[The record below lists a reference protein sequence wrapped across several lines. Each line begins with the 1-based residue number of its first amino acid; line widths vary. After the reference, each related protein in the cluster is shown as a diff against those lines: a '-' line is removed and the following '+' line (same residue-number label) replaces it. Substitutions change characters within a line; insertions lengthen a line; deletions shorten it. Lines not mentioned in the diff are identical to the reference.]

1 MVATPIKSQWYW
13 IAFGCGGMSVLVFGF
28 SGQVA
33 RELARLADELT
44 FSFVFLGRQD
54 ADLSFPDKCAEVIL
68 TRKPTAVI
76 NAAAWTAVDAA
87 ETSEAEASVVNG
99 EAPGAMARACAKLSI
114 PFLHISSDYV
124 FDGSGDSPW
133 RPNDPVRPLNAYG
146 RSKLL
151 GETLVQDSGAR
162 AIIIRTS
169 WVFSAHGSNF
179 MKTMLRLGAERNLL
193 NVVGDQVG
201 GPTSARSI
209 ARSVATLTEDL
220 LNGGAGGIFHFS
232 GSPDVSWAEFARAIM
247 DLAELPC
254 EIRPILTAGY
264 PTAAPRPLNSRIECR
279 SLLDAYGISRPA
291 WPLELEHILTELKEK
306 SNAT

>member
-1 MVATPIKSQWYW
+1 MAAPIKSKWCW
-13 IAFGCGGMSVLVFGF
+13 IALGFEDLNVLVFGC
-28 SGQVA
+28 SGQVS

-54 ADLSFPDKCAEVIL
+54 ADLSCPDKCGEVIL
-68 TRKPTAVI
+68 TRKPAAVI

-87 ETSEAEASVVNG
+87 ETAEAEASVVNG
-99 EAPGAMARACAKLSI
+99 EAPGAMARACAELSI

-151 GETLVQDSGAR
+151 GEQLVQESRGR
-162 AIIIRTS
+162 AIIMRTS

-179 MKTMLRLGAERNLL
+179 VKTMLRLGTERNLL

-209 ARSVATLTEDL
+209 ARSAVALIEVL
-220 LNGGAGGIFHFS
+220 LKGGAGGTFHFS
-232 GSPDVSWAEFARAIM
+232 GAPDVSWAEFARAIM
-247 DLAELPC
+247 GLAGLSC
-254 EIRPILTAGY
+254 EIRPILTTEY
-264 PTAAPRPLNSRIECR
+264 PTTAPRPLNSRMDGH
-279 SLLDAYGISRPA
+279 SLLDAYGIFRPA
-291 WPLELEHILTELKEK
+291 WGPDLERVLSELKDQ
-306 SNAT
+306 SDAT

>member
-1 MVATPIKSQWYW
+1 MAAPIKSKWSW
-13 IAFGCGGMSVLVFGF
+13 VALGFEGMSVLVFGC

-54 ADLSFPDKCAEVIL
+54 ADLSYPDKCGEIIL
-68 TRKPTAVI
+68 TRKPAAVI

-87 ETSEAEASVVNG
+87 ETAEAEASVING

-133 RPNDPVRPLNAYG
+133 RPHDPVRPLSAYG

-151 GETLVQDSGAR
+151 GEQLVQESGAR

-179 MKTMLRLGAERNLL
+179 VKTMLRLGTERNLL
-193 NVVGDQVG
+193 NIVGDQVG
-201 GPTSARSI
+201 GPTSASSI
-209 ARSVATLTEDL
+209 ARSVVALIKAL
-220 LNGGAGGIFHFS
+220 LEGETGGTFHFS
-232 GSPDVSWAEFARAIM
+232 GAPDVSWAEFARAIM
-247 DLAELPC
+247 SLAGLSC
-254 EIRPILTAGY
+254 EIKPILTKEY
-264 PTAAPRPLNSRIECR
+264 PTVAPRPLNSRMDGY
-279 SLLDAYGISRPA
+279 SLLDAYGILQPA
-291 WPLELEHILTELKEK
+291 WAMDLESVIIELKEQ
-306 SNAT
+306 SDAT

>member
-1 MVATPIKSQWYW
+1 
-13 IAFGCGGMSVLVFGF
+13 MSVLVFGY

-33 RELARLADELT
+33 RELAWLADELKLT
-44 FSFVFLGRQD
+44 FVFLGREV
-54 ADLSFPDKCAEVIL
+54 ADLSFPGKCEELIL
-68 TRKPTAVI
+68 TREPLAVI

-124 FDGSGDSPW
+124 FDGSGQHPW
-133 RPNDPVRPLNAYG
+133 RPHDSVAPLGAYG

-151 GETLVQDSGAR
+151 GEQLVQESGAR
-162 AIIIRTS
+162 AIILRTS
-169 WVFSAHGSNF
+169 WVFSAHSSNF
-179 MKTMLRLGAERNLL
+179 VKTMLRLGGERSHL
-193 NVVGDQVG
+193 NVVDDQVG

-209 ARSVATLTEDL
+209 ARSVVVLIEAL
-220 LNGGAGGIFHFS
+220 LHGDIGGIFHFS

-254 EIRPILTAGY
+254 EIRPILTAEY
-264 PTAAPRPLNSRIECR
+264 PTAAPRPLNSRMECQ
-279 SLLDAYGISRPA
+279 SLLEVHGIARPT
-291 WPLELEHILTELKEK
+291 WTLDLEHIITELKEK
-306 SNAT
+306 SDAT

>member
-1 MVATPIKSQWYW
+1 
-13 IAFGCGGMSVLVFGF
+13 MSILVFGC

-54 ADLSFPDKCAEVIL
+54 ADLSCPDKCREVIL
-68 TRKPTAVI
+68 TRKPAAVI

-87 ETSEAEASVVNG
+87 ETAEAEASVVNG
-99 EAPGAMARACAKLSI
+99 EAPGAMARACAELSI

-133 RPNDPVRPLNAYG
+133 RPHDPVRPLSAYG

-151 GETLVQDSGAR
+151 GEQLVQESRGR
-162 AIIIRTS
+162 AIIMRTS

-179 MKTMLRLGAERNLL
+179 VKTMLRLGTERNLL

-209 ARSVATLTEDL
+209 ARSAVALIEVL
-220 LNGGAGGIFHFS
+220 LKGGAGGTFHFS
-232 GSPDVSWAEFARAIM
+232 GAPDVSWAEFARAIM
-247 DLAELPC
+247 GLAGLSC
-254 EIRPILTAGY
+254 EIRPILTTEY
-264 PTAAPRPLNSRIECR
+264 PTTAPRPLNSRMDGH
-279 SLLDAYGISRPA
+279 SLLDAYGISQPA
-291 WPLELEHILTELKEK
+291 WGPDLERVLSELKDQ
-306 SNAT
+306 SDAT

>member
-1 MVATPIKSQWYW
+1 VAAPIKSKWCW
-13 IAFGCGGMSVLVFGF
+13 IALGFEDLNVLVFGC
-28 SGQVA
+28 SGQVS

-54 ADLSFPDKCAEVIL
+54 ADLSCPDKCGEVIL
-68 TRKPTAVI
+68 TRKPAAVI

-87 ETSEAEASVVNG
+87 ETAEAEASVVNG
-99 EAPGAMARACAKLSI
+99 EAPGAMARACAELSI

-151 GETLVQDSGAR
+151 GEQLVQESRGR
-162 AIIIRTS
+162 AIIMRTS

-179 MKTMLRLGAERNLL
+179 VKTMLRLGTERNLL

-209 ARSVATLTEDL
+209 ARSAVALIEVL
-220 LNGGAGGIFHFS
+220 LKGGAGGTFHFS
-232 GSPDVSWAEFARAIM
+232 GAPDVSWAEFARAIM
-247 DLAELPC
+247 GLAGLSC
-254 EIRPILTAGY
+254 EIRPILTTEY
-264 PTAAPRPLNSRIECR
+264 PTTAPRPLNSRMDGH
-279 SLLDAYGISRPA
+279 SLLDAYGIFRPA
-291 WPLELEHILTELKEK
+291 WGPDLERVLSELKDQ
-306 SNAT
+306 SDAT

>member
-1 MVATPIKSQWYW
+1 MAAPIKSKWCW
-13 IAFGCGGMSVLVFGF
+13 IALGFEDLNILVFGC
-28 SGQVA
+28 SGQVS

-54 ADLSFPDKCAEVIL
+54 ADLSCPDKCGEVIL
-68 TRKPTAVI
+68 TRKPAAVI

-87 ETSEAEASVVNG
+87 ETAEAEASVVNG
-99 EAPGAMARACAKLSI
+99 EAPGAMARACAELSI

-151 GETLVQDSGAR
+151 GEQLVQESRGR
-162 AIIIRTS
+162 AIIMRTS

-179 MKTMLRLGAERNLL
+179 VKTMLRLGTERNLL

-209 ARSVATLTEDL
+209 ARSAVALIEVL
-220 LNGGAGGIFHFS
+220 LKGGAGGTFHFS
-232 GSPDVSWAEFARAIM
+232 GAPDVSWAEFARAIM
-247 DLAELPC
+247 GLAGLSC
-254 EIRPILTAGY
+254 EIRPILTTEY
-264 PTAAPRPLNSRIECR
+264 PTTAPRPLNSRMDGH
-279 SLLDAYGISRPA
+279 SLLDAYGIFRPA
-291 WPLELEHILTELKEK
+291 WGPDLERVLSELKDQ
-306 SNAT
+306 SDAT

>member
-1 MVATPIKSQWYW
+1 
-13 IAFGCGGMSVLVFGF
+13 MSVLVFGY

-33 RELARLADELT
+33 RELAWLADELKLT
-44 FSFVFLGRQD
+44 FVFLGREV
-54 ADLSFPDKCAEVIL
+54 ADLSFPDKCEELIL
-68 TRKPTAVI
+68 NREPSAVI

-124 FDGSGDSPW
+124 FNGSGQYPW
-133 RPNDPVRPLNAYG
+133 RPHDSVAPLGAYG

-151 GETLVQDSGAR
+151 GEQLVQESGAR
-162 AIIIRTS
+162 AIILRTS

-179 MKTMLRLGAERNLL
+179 VKTMLRLGGERSHLD
-193 NVVGDQVG
+193 VVDDQVG

-209 ARSVATLTEDL
+209 ARSAVVLIEAL
-220 LNGGAGGIFHFS
+220 LRGDIGGIFHFS

-254 EIRPILTAGY
+254 EIRPILTAEY
-264 PTAAPRPLNSRIECR
+264 PTAAPRPLNSRMECQ
-279 SLLDAYGISRPA
+279 SLLEVHGIARPT
-291 WPLELEHILTELKEK
+291 WTLDLEHIITELKEK
-306 SNAT
+306 SDAT